1 MATVATTRNVT
12 RALVMLLGAA
22 VFLNYVDR
30 GAIAVAAPLMKCELG
45 LTATQFGTAVS
56 AFFWIYA
63 PVQLVVGWLVDR
75 FSVYRLIALGVIVW
89 AASTL
94 VMGFVG
100 GFLSLTVLRIMLG
113 IGESIIFPGSGK
125 IISRHVPPE
134 GRGLANAWCA
144 AGIALGPAVGTLA
157 GGMILA
163 NLGWRAI
170 FIVFGLATLI
180 WLLPWRRVVY
190 ALPTVGDGIREPMV
204 PVSRLLGRWSLWAMG
219 VGHSLSNFGF
229 YFLLA
234 FTPLYLVQQ
243 RGLSIELMTLLA
255 TLGYAAQGAAAF
267 AIGAWTDRWTRSGRS
282 EAAVRRGLLSA
293 SQLVM
298 AAALLGIIF
307 TDSIAVIGLLLC
319 VAGIATA
326 GLSTNLYAVAQ
337 MFAGPRA
344 TGTWIGIQNGL
355 GNVSGIVGP
364 IASGILID
372 RFGYDSAFILAAAV
386 AAFGGIWW
394 VFGVPRI
401 VQVDMDRAEMSQ
413 VESG

>member
-1 MATVATTRNVT
+1 M
-12 RALVMLLGAA
+12 
-22 VFLNYVDR
+22 
-30 GAIAVAAPLMKCELG
+30 
-45 LTATQFGTAVS
+45 
-56 AFFWIYA
+56 
-63 PVQLVVGWLVDR
+63 
-75 FSVYRLIALGVIVW
+75 
-89 AASTL
+89 
-94 VMGFVG
+94 
-100 GFLSLTVLRIMLG
+100 
-113 IGESIIFPGSGK
+113 
-125 IISRHVPPE
+125 
-134 GRGLANAWCA
+134 
-144 AGIALGPAVGTLA
+144 
-157 GGMILA
+157 
-163 NLGWRAI
+163 
-170 FIVFGLATLI
+170 
-180 WLLPWRRVVY
+180 VY
-190 ALPTVGDGIREPMV
+190 ALPTVRDGACEPMV
-204 PVSRLLGRWSLWAMG
+204 PVTDLLGRWSLWAMG
-219 VGHSLSNFGF
+219 IGHSLSNFGF

-243 RGLSIELMTLLA
+243 RSLSIELMTLLA
-255 TLGYAAQGAAAF
+255 TLGYATQGAAAF

-307 TDSIAVIGLLLC
+307 TDSIAVIGFLLC